1 MTVGS
6 AASIMGTEAT
16 ARAPKTALVRTIA
29 LCKRYEQGSISGKRF
44 TIDALSDVEL
54 DLAPGCLT
62 ALVGGSG
69 SGKSTLAKC
78 LAMLEKPDSGE
89 IWFEGKTVWPG
100 TTRELALLRPKIQMV
115 FQDSA
120 GALNPRFTAAE
131 IIAEPLEIQNLER
144 GTNLR
149 ARACELMTEVG
160 LSPDWAKRR
169 PREFSGG
176 QRQRLAIARAIA
188 LKPTFL
194 ILDESLSGLDL
205 STQAQILNLLLD
217 LQAAHSLTYLLISHD
232 LTLVGQ
238 VADSIAVM
246 HHGKIVERGSRQQV
260 LGNPQHAHT
269 RGLVGEVRTLEAAYR
284 TAQAGSGR

>member
-1 MTVGS
+1 
-6 AASIMGTEAT
+6 MGTEAT
-16 ARAPKTALVRTIA
+16 ARAPKTALTRATA
-29 LCKRYEQGSISGKRF
+29 LCKRYAQGGISGKRF
-44 TIDALSDVEL
+44 TIDALSDVDL

-78 LAMLEKPDSGE
+78 LAMMETPDAGE

-100 TTRELALLRPKIQMV
+100 RSQDLARLRPKIQMV
-115 FQDSA
+115 LQDSA
-120 GALNPRFTAAE
+120 GALNPRFSAAE
-131 IIAEPLEIQNLER
+131 VIAEPLEIQNLETGAR
-144 GTNLR
+144 LR
-149 ARACELMTEVG
+149 ARACELMAEVG
-160 LSPDWAKRR
+160 LSPDWANRR

-176 QRQRLAIARAIA
+176 QRQRLAIARALA

-217 LQAAHSLTYLLISHD
+217 LQAAHSLTYLMISHD

-238 VADSIAVM
+238 FADSIAVM

-260 LGNPQHAHT
+260 LGNPQHEHT
-269 RGLVGEVRTLEAAYR
+269 RELVGAVRTLESAYR